1 MEQNEILTEEI
12 KKLRLQMEVFGKY
25 YNIKNMFLGGML
37 RGAGILVGA
46 TLLVLVGS
54 TVLNILGLL
63 PGFSDIVQIIV
74 DAFEKAKVQ

>member
-1 MEQNEILTEEI
+1 MKKNETLAEEV
-12 KKLRLQMEVFGKY
+12 KKLRLQMEIFGRY
-25 YNIKNMFLGGML
+25 YNVKNMFFGGML

-54 TVLNILGLL
+54 LVLNVLGLL

-74 DAFEKAKVQ
+74 DAFEKAKIQ